1 MPLARINSAQ
11 PAIHWIASSARR
23 EAALLRMRPWDLAM
37 ISWVPLLACALV
49 WWMFSAGLPA
59 GLPIGLIDSDHS
71 VLSRQLTRFLGATPG
86 LSVTTRYN
94 NLAEAEQGL
103 RAAKVYA
110 VVGIPADFTR
120 SLKQGRATEVTLL
133 HNAQLGTH
141 SGLIQ
146 RDVRTAVATLSAGV
160 EMAARNKRGEPAQ
173 TVRVSME
180 PIRSGMVTLFNAS
193 LNYEQFLGAA
203 LIPALLH
210 ILGMTA
216 GAWGV
221 GRELRDRTLPDW
233 LGSAPSLAQV
243 FAAVCGKLV
252 WAWWGLGVVATLS
265 LLWITWG
272 RGWHPA
278 GSLAWTCLALWIF
291 LALSI
296 AMGAVAAAATRSLRT
311 ALSATGFITAPA
323 FAFGGVAF
331 PLVAMP
337 WGAQLWAKALPYT
350 HYIRLQMEQLQMGA
364 PLAVSF
370 ATPMWMAVAT
380 VGGLAVTAVA
390 LRGAAAQPASWG
402 RR

>member
-1 MPLARINSAQ
+1 
-11 PAIHWIASSARR
+11 
-23 EAALLRMRPWDLAM
+23 
-37 ISWVPLLACALV
+37 
-49 WWMFSAGLPA
+49 
-59 GLPIGLIDSDHS
+59 
-71 VLSRQLTRFLGATPG
+71 
-86 LSVTTRYN
+86 
-94 NLAEAEQGL
+94 
-103 RAAKVYA
+103 
-110 VVGIPADFTR
+110 
-120 SLKQGRATEVTLL
+120 
-133 HNAQLGTH
+133 
-141 SGLIQ
+141 
-146 RDVRTAVATLSAGV
+146 
-160 EMAARNKRGEPAQ
+160 MAARNKRGEPTQ

-193 LNYEQFLGAA
+193 LDYEQFLGAA

-252 WAWWGLGVVATLS
+252 WAWWGLGVAATLS

-296 AMGAVAAAATRSLRT
+296 AMGAVVAAATRSLRT

-380 VGGLAVTAVA
+380 LGGLALTAVA
-390 LRGAAAQPASWG
+390 LRSAAAQPASWG